1 MTQNKQR
8 ENWVVICGLVR
19 DRQLFNTKL
28 EKLFQWQNEGLISG
42 IVYSTWI
49 GEIDKYEGLRQHLET
64 AGVKTVEIQEPNLR
78 LPGHLLH
85 QMKTIY
91 YGLEACPENSYVL
104 KIRPDL
110 GSLGKNLTP
119 ILSGEVDLK
128 VDDSEGWPRIFQE
141 RIVIMG
147 GFVTAPFYMNDIVFY
162 GSKQDVKKLI
172 HFDLRYEVLFTSTGP
187 EQWFHAHPFLDTFQ
201 IFASYFPISPGIF
214 HNHREQ
220 AAKYIDYFLA
230 SPFLLKVF
238 LTYILIL
245 SRYYRVGG
253 NILSQNLLAK
263 ELEIIKKIPYA
274 GLFKEDTNVP
284 GILFQTGPN
293 SVRFRGE
300 SWIYALLNGGFAQD
314 EVGERLEAVLR
325 EVKEWSFHQNWIAN
339 SLTPPPEVLVV
350 AKDFEELFS
359 LRQNKIAHH
368 LEAKGGGRFVV
379 KGGNNRFQVVSNDAE
394 NKKLEQ
400 EILRLRRQ
408 IVSLN
413 ETIDQKDRELHKL
426 T

>member
-1 MTQNKQR
+1 MTPNNQR
-8 ENWVVICGLVR
+8 ENWVLICGLVR

-28 EKLFQWQNEGLISG
+28 EKLFQWQKEGLISG

-49 GEIDKYEGLRQHLET
+49 GEIDKYEGLRQQLET

-91 YGLEACPENSYVL
+91 YGLEACPEHSYVL

-128 VDDSEGWPRIFQE
+128 IDDSEGWPSIFQE
-141 RIVIMG
+141 RLVIMG
-147 GFVTAPFYMNDIVFY
+147 GFVTAPFYINDILFY

-172 HFDLRYEVLFTSTGP
+172 HFDLRYEILFSSTGP
-187 EQWFHAHPFLDTFQ
+187 EQWFHAHPFIDTFQ
-201 IFASYFPISPGIF
+201 IFGSYFPIAPGIF
-214 HNHREQ
+214 HNHPEK
-220 AAKYIDYFLA
+220 AARYIDYFLS

-238 LTYILIL
+238 ITYVLIL
-245 SRYYRVGG
+245 SRYYRVGSS
-253 NILSQNLLAK
+253 ISSPNLVAK
-263 ELEIIKKIPYA
+263 EMEIMKQIPYA
-274 GLFKEDTNVP
+274 TLFKEDTNVP

-300 SWIYALLNGGFAQD
+300 SWIYALLNRGFAED
-314 EVGERLEAVLR
+314 EVGEKIQAVLT
-325 EVKEWSFHQNWIAN
+325 EVKAWSFHQNWIAN
-339 SLTPPPEVLVV
+339 SLTPPPEVMQV
-350 AKDFEELFS
+350 AADLEQIFS
-359 LRQNKIAHH
+359 LKQNKIAKQ
-368 LEAKGGGRFVV
+368 LATKGGERFIL
-379 KGGNNRFQVVSNDAE
+379 KGSNNRFQVVSNDAE

-400 EILRLRRQ
+400 EILRLRRH
-408 IVSLN
+408 IVNLN
-413 ETIDQKDRELHKL
+413 ETLQQKEREIQKF

>member
-28 EKLFQWQNEGLISG
+28 EKLCQWQNEGLISG

-49 GEIDKYEGLRQHLET
+49 GEIDKYEGLRQQLEI

-110 GSLGKNLTP
+110 CSLGRNLIP

-128 VDDSEGWPRIFQE
+128 VDNSEGWPNIFRE
-141 RIVIMG
+141 RLVIMG
-147 GFVTAPFYMNDIVFY
+147 GFVTAPFYINDILFY

-172 HFDLRYEVLFTSTGP
+172 HFDLRYEVLFSSTGP
-187 EQWFHAHPFLDTFQ
+187 EQWFHAHPFIDSFQ

-214 HNHREQ
+214 HNNREK
-220 AAKYIDYFLA
+220 AVKYIDYFLS

-238 LTYILIL
+238 MTYVLIL

-253 NILSQNLLAK
+253 GILSHNLVAK
-263 ELEIIKKIPYA
+263 ELETIKKIPYA
-274 GLFKEDTNVP
+274 TLFKEDTNVP

-293 SVRFRGE
+293 SVRFRAE
-300 SWIYALLNGGFAQD
+300 SWIYALLNGGFAKD
-314 EVGERLEAVLR
+314 EVGEKLEAVLM
-325 EVKEWSFHQNWIAN
+325 EVKEWSFQQNWIAN
-339 SLTPPPEVLVV
+339 SLTPPPEVIEV
-350 AKDFEELFS
+350 ADNFKQLFS
-359 LRQNKIAHH
+359 LRQNKIANQ
-368 LEAKGGGRFVV
+368 LEIEGGRRFVI
-379 KGGNNRFQVVSNDAE
+379 KGGNNRFQVVNNDVE

-408 IVSLN
+408 IVNLN
-413 ETIDQKDRELHKL
+413 ETLQQKDRGIHKL